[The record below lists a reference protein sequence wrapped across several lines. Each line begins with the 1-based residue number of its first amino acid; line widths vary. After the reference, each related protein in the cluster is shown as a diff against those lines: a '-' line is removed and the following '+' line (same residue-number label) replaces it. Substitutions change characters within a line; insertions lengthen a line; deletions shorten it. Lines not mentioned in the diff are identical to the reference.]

1 MNNTSFLPACPLA
14 VATCSRN
21 SCTLYPQDASF
32 HIELQTNPPTVLT
45 RFCNNDVPDAFE
57 LYSNR
62 ETVKYLDLGGELKTL
77 PQANLILQQYHR
89 IWEEHQIGPL
99 AIREKFTGKVIGR
112 SGLKIS
118 QSPEVVELFPFNGS
132 NPIPLKLKE
141 KFQIGW
147 VIRPEFRNK
156 GIVIQAAKSVSDYG
170 FKVKK
175 LNEIAAFI
183 RIENYPSVK
192 VARKLGMSLVGSFC
206 WNGHLWEYYS
216 LTKENYSSDWK

>member
-1 MNNTSFLPACPLA
+1 MNNTSFLPACPFK

-21 SCTLYPQDASF
+21 SCTVSPQDTSF
-32 HIELQTNPPTVLT
+32 KIELQTNPPTVLT
-45 RFCNNDVPDAFE
+45 RFCLNDASDLFEIKSNPDTMQ
-57 LYSNR
+57 YM
-62 ETVKYLDLGGELKTL
+62 GGAMRTL
-77 PQANLILQQYHR
+77 PEVALTLGQYYQ
-89 IWEEHQIGPL
+89 IWEQHQIGPL

-118 QSPEVVELFPFNGS
+118 QSREVVEVFPFNGS
-132 NPIPLKLKE
+132 NPIPLKLNE

-147 VIRPEFRNK
+147 VIRPEFRKK
-156 GIVIQAAKSVSDYG
+156 GIVIQAARSVLDYA

-175 LNEIAAFI
+175 LSDIVALI